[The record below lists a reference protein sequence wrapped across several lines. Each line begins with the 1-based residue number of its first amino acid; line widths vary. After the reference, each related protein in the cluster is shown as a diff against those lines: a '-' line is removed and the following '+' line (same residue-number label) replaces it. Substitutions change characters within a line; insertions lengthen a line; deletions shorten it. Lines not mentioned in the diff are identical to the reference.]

1 MSNVAIPYQPHDCP
15 VCGKNLCYSAGKD
28 GCYYSCPE
36 CRYSVQS
43 GATLQEAQ
51 RHLFIFTAAVLKNQN
66 TQHNT
71 IIQ

>member
-1 MSNVAIPYQPHDCP
+1 MSNVAIPYRPHDCP
-15 VCGKNLCYSAGKD
+15 VCGKNLCYSTGKD
-28 GCYYSCPE
+28 GCY
-36 CRYSVQS
+36 YSVQS

-66 TQHNT
+66 TQHDT